1 MWAIFS
7 RDGALL
13 VAFRDDCGRYNPA
26 EMADRTLA
34 AEFADSPGAFVAEA
48 CREHEKPL
56 GNCGPCDERINCPSC
71 RWPVAICP
79 AHR

>member
-7 RDGALL
+7 RQGVLL
-13 VAFRDDCGRYNPA
+13 VSFRDDCGRYNPA

-34 AEFADSPGAFVAEA
+34 AEFTHLPEAFVAEA

-56 GNCGPCDERINCPSC
+56 GDCGPCEERINCSFC
-71 RWPVAICP
+71 RWPVEACS
-79 AHR
+79 AHS